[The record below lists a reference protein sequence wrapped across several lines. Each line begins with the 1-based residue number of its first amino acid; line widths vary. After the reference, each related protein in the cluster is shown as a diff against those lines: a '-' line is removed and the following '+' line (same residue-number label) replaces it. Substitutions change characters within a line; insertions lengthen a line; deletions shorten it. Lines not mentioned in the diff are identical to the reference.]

1 MKKTTFHYVKECG
14 WLLLALMP
22 LIVYMVVART
32 SAGGTTLET
41 FMTIMSEKL
50 NLVTMDNVIYT
61 SLKAVFGV
69 GGVLPILNDGLLLY
83 AAYFCIVELVHLIVD
98 VLVFI
103 PRIAHEWL
111 EGFTKRC

>member
-1 MKKTTFHYVKECG
+1 MSKRTFHYITECG

-22 LIVYMVVART
+22 LIVYMVIART

-41 FMTIMSEKL
+41 FMTVISEKL
-50 NLVTMDNVIYT
+50 NLITTDNIIYT
-61 SLKAVFGV
+61 TLKDVFGAE
-69 GGVLPILNDGLLLY
+69 GVLPILNDGLILY
-83 AAYFCIVELVHLIVD
+83 AAYFCIVELVHLMVD

-111 EGFTKRC
+111 DGFTRRI